1 MGKIGEWEEGVL
13 MAASVLQSLYDEP
26 TTAATIIRELG
37 LTSADCSELDDFD
50 KENLRKIQEQSG
62 GRLSLR
68 GI

>member
-13 MAASVLQSLYDEP
+13 MAASVLQALHDEP
-26 TTAATIIRELG
+26 VLAATIIRELG
-37 LTSADCSELDDFD
+37 LASINCSELDDFD